1 MGRIVG
7 IAQDEAEF
15 IKIAKGRIRKDL
27 IKYTLRSQFRIGRAG
42 KPVIVI
48 PIEQIELPTFRFGFR
63 PDDLQIGQ
71 GEGEA
76 GDDIGPAEP
85 GDENG
90 EGGEKSASGEGGS
103 GGLIEVEI
111 EEEEYFSWLAEEL
124 KLRLLL
130 PKGDRT
136 IVEEREKYTSIH
148 HIGPRSAL
156 NRPRTMKQ
164 AMKRNI
170 ATGEYDPPK
179 KKLEFSV
186 LPPDFRY
193 TSSEKVKMPLN
204 NALLIFA
211 RDYSG
216 SVGPEENLALSKICD
231 LIERWVRKS
240 YPNGAFEVVYI
251 VHGTEAFEVTR
262 PTFFVGPKEAWGTIC
277 STAPKKM
284 LEIINERYPVKEW
297 NIYPFYFSDGF
308 NFSSDD
314 DEFKIALL
322 KLLDGIVNL
331 FCYGQTQMYR
341 PWMRNVSSS
350 KLSPPGTIGAMID
363 NMIREY
369 ELKNLVHTEIEGSD
383 DESVMKAIKDFFA
396 EPH

>member
-42 KPVIVI
+42 KPVVVI
-48 PIEQIELPTFRFGFR
+48 PIEQIELPTFRYGFR
-63 PDDLQIGQ
+63 PDDLRIGQ
-71 GEGEA
+71 GEGEE
-76 GDDIGPAEP
+76 GDDIGPVEP
-85 GDENG
+85 GDCEG
-90 EGGEKSASGEGGS
+90 EGGDKSASGEGGP
-103 GGLIEVEI
+103 GAPIEVEI

-124 KLRLLL
+124 KLRLLQ

-136 IVEEREKYTSIH
+136 IVEERDKYTSIH

-164 AMKRNI
+164 AMKRSI
-170 ATGEYDPPK
+170 ATDEYQPPE
-179 KKLEFSV
+179 KLEFSV

-216 SVGPEENLALSKICD
+216 SVGEEENLALSKICD

-251 VHGTEAFEVTR
+251 VHGTEAYEVKR
-262 PTFFVGPKEAWGTIC
+262 PQFFAGQNMGGTIC

-284 LEIINERYPVKEW
+284 LEIIDERYPVKEW

-308 NFSSDD
+308 NFSEDD
-314 DEFKIALL
+314 EEFKITLL
-322 KLLDGIVNL
+322 KLLDGIANL

-341 PWMRNVSSS
+341 PWFSSGMS
-350 KLSPPGTIGAMID
+350 TKLSPPGTIGAMID
-363 NMIREY
+363 QMIEEY
-369 ELKNLVHTEIEGSD
+369 ELKNLVHTEVQGSD